1 MSALAA
7 IHIAK
12 KDLRLDDDTYRDVLE
27 RVTGKRS
34 ARELTIVESGRVL
47 DEMKRLGFKA
57 ASKPARAGAVV
68 LEGPYVPKLRALW
81 ISGWNLG
88 VVKDRTDEG
97 LAAFV
102 RRQAKIDHMNW
113 LRDAADANRVIEAI
127 KGWLAREAG
136 VVWPG
141 RAPKP
146 FEQKRAVIA
155 AQLRILQLPAEH
167 GAGRG
172 DLDALSAELGSQ
184 IRRAQA

>member
-12 KDLRLDDDTYRDVLE
+12 KDLKLDDDTYRDVLE

-34 ARELTIVESGRVL
+34 AKDLTVVESGRVL

-57 ASKPARAGAVV
+57 ASKPSRPSAMV
-68 LEGPYVPKLRALW
+68 LEGPFIPKLRALW

-102 RRQAKIDHMNW
+102 RRQAKIDHMSW
-113 LRDAADANRVIEAI
+113 LRDASDANRVIEAI
-127 KGWLAREAG
+127 KAWLTREAG
-136 VVWPG
+136 VAWPG

-146 FEQKRAVIA
+146 YEQKRAVIA
-155 AQLRILQLPAEH
+155 AQLRLLQLPQEH
-167 GAGRG
+167 GAGCG
-172 DLDALSAELGSQ
+172 DLDTLSAELGAE